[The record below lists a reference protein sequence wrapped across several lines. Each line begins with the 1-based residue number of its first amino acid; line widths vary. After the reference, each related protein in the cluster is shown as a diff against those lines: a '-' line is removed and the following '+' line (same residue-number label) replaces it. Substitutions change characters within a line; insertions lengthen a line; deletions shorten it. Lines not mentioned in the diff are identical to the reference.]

1 MKSFY
6 NISLLFIDLKI
17 NQNTNRKIFVVW
29 QIIDLKIKISIIL
42 EIFKFRDMNS
52 KQLRIYRD
60 KKMGNIVDFTIVL
73 EKDTN
78 TKFLIFNPKIKF

>member
-1 MKSFY
+1 MKFSI
-6 NISLLFIDLKI
+6 ISIIVHRFEK
-17 NQNTNRKIFVVW
+17 NQNTNWRVCLVW
-29 QIIDLKIKISIIL
+29 QLIDIKIRISIIL
-42 EIFKFRDMNS
+42 EIFKFREMNS

>member
-1 MKSFY
+1 
-6 NISLLFIDLKI
+6 
-17 NQNTNRKIFVVW
+17 
-29 QIIDLKIKISIIL
+29 
-42 EIFKFRDMNS
+42 MNS